1 LKCTEELKVSH
12 WQELERRYY
21 LQVARRLPVTLVRGA
36 GARVWDET
44 GKEYLD
50 FVAGWAVN
58 NLGHCHP
65 VVVDAITEQAR
76 TLIHTSNQFYT
87 VPQIKLAQLLVENS
101 VFDRVFFCNSGA
113 EANEG
118 AVKLARKYGRLRR
131 NGAYEVVTTFNSFHG
146 RTLAMVAA
154 TGKPHYQEPF
164 KPLPPGFV
172 NVPFNSLEAIQQAT
186 TERTCA
192 VMLELVQGEGGVYEA
207 DPEYVRGV
215 SRWCRDHGLLFIV
228 DEVQT
233 GIGRTGTL
241 FAYEQYGV
249 EPDVMT
255 LAKGLGGGIP
265 IGAFLVKE
273 EAAVL
278 EPGDHG
284 STFGGNPLACA
295 AGYATVKYVIEKD
308 IPAHAARVGAYLKA
322 RLSEL
327 RSRYEWV
334 TEVRGR
340 GLLLAVQFDRE
351 VSERVVLGCLEAGL
365 LVNGVTPSAIRL
377 MPPLIITEAEADQA
391 VGILDSVL
399 ARVGAGS

>member
-1 LKCTEELKVSH
+1 VSH

-131 NGAYEVVTTFNSFHG
+131 NGAYEVITTLNSFHG

-164 KPLPPGFV
+164 KPLPPGFI

-207 DPEYVRGV
+207 DPDYVRGV
-215 SRWCRDHGLLFIV
+215 SRWCRDQGLLFIV

-255 LAKGLGGGIP
+255 LAKGLGGGVP

-295 AGYATVKYVIEKD
+295 AGYATLQYVIEND

-322 RLSEL
+322 RLNEL

-340 GLLLAVQFDRE
+340 GLLLAVQFDRDI
-351 VSERVVLGCLEAGL
+351 SERVVLGCLEAGL

-377 MPPLIITEAEADQA
+377 PPPLIITEAEADPPA
-391 VGILDSVL
+391 AILDLSL
-399 ARVGAGS
+399 PRVGARG

>member
-1 LKCTEELKVSH
+1 
-12 WQELERRYY
+12 
-21 LQVARRLPVTLVRGA
+21 
-36 GARVWDET
+36 
-44 GKEYLD
+44 
-50 FVAGWAVN
+50 
-58 NLGHCHP
+58 
-65 VVVDAITEQAR
+65 
-76 TLIHTSNQFYT
+76 
-87 VPQIKLAQLLVENS
+87 
-101 VFDRVFFCNSGA
+101 
-113 EANEG
+113 
-118 AVKLARKYGRLRR
+118 
-131 NGAYEVVTTFNSFHG
+131 
-146 RTLAMVAA
+146 
-154 TGKPHYQEPF
+154 
-164 KPLPPGFV
+164 
-172 NVPFNSLEAIQQAT
+172 
-186 TERTCA
+186 
-192 VMLELVQGEGGVYEA
+192 MLELVQGEGGVYEA
-207 DPEYVRGV
+207 DPDYVRGV
-215 SRWCRDHGLLFIV
+215 SRWCRDQGLLFIV

-255 LAKGLGGGIP
+255 LAKGLGGGVP

-295 AGYATVKYVIEKD
+295 AGYATLQYVIEND

-322 RLSEL
+322 RLNEL

-340 GLLLAVQFDRE
+340 GLLLAVQFDRDI
-351 VSERVVLGCLEAGL
+351 SERVVLGCLEAGL

-391 VGILDSVL
+391 VAILDSVL
-399 ARVGAGS
+399 ARVGAGG

>member
-1 LKCTEELKVSH
+1 
-12 WQELERRYY
+12 
-21 LQVARRLPVTLVRGA
+21 
-36 GARVWDET
+36 
-44 GKEYLD
+44 
-50 FVAGWAVN
+50 
-58 NLGHCHP
+58 
-65 VVVDAITEQAR
+65 
-76 TLIHTSNQFYT
+76 
-87 VPQIKLAQLLVENS
+87 VENS

-131 NGAYEVVTTFNSFHG
+131 NGAYEVVTALNSFHG

-172 NVPFNSLEAIQQAT
+172 NVPFNSLEAIQAAT
-186 TERTCA
+186 NERTCA
-192 VMLELVQGEGGVYEA
+192 VMLELIQGEGGVYEA
-207 DPEYVRGV
+207 DPEYVQGV
-215 SRWCRDHGLLFIV
+215 SRWCRENGLLFIV

-241 FAYEQYGV
+241 FAYQQYGV

-255 LAKGLGGGIP
+255 LAKGLGGGVP

-284 STFGGNPLACA
+284 STFGGNPLVCA
-295 AGYATVKYVIEKD
+295 AGFATLKYVIENN
-308 IPAHAARVGAYLKA
+308 IPENAARVGAYLKA
-322 RLSEL
+322 RLNDL

-377 MPPLIITEAEADQA
+377 MPPLIITEAEADEA
-391 VGILDSVL
+391 VAILDSVL
-399 ARVGAGS
+399 ARVGREAGG